1 MISNYE
7 FHGDEEEQESDE
19 AQIKY
24 NKELEHE
31 SDYKYKDELE

>member
-19 AQIKY
+19 DKSRY
-24 NKELEHE
+24 YKELEHE
-31 SDYKYKDELE
+31 CDYKYKDEFK